1 MRPNESFV
9 AQPVRSLQTM
19 LRVIAQDD
27 PRLPTVVPDGIYGP
41 STTNAVA
48 SFQRLYGIPSTGVT
62 DQVTWDQIV
71 VVYEPA
77 LVRIGKAEPIEILL
91 EPGQIIVLGERNPYI
106 YLTQAMLTQLS
117 NQYSMI
123 PPVPLTGMLDEE
135 TSASLSA
142 FQTLTGLPV
151 TGELDRMTWKYLS
164 NQFTLQVHNELGS
177 PTKTHNNFLKNQ
189 NTP

>member
-27 PRLPTVVPDGIYGP
+27 PRLPTVIPDGIYGP

-62 DQVTWDQIV
+62 DQATWDQIV

-106 YLTQAMLTQLS
+106 YLTQAMLSQLS
-117 NQYSMI
+117 NQYNMI
-123 PPVPLTGMLDEE
+123 PPAPLTGILDAE

-142 FQTLTGLPV
+142 FQALSGLPV

-164 NQFTLQVHNELGS
+164 NHFTLQVHNELGTA
-177 PTKTHNNFLKNQ
+177 TKTHNNFPKIQ